1 MANTDKKGTI
11 MAKPKK
17 GRTSKLTV
25 RMTPEEYKH
34 FLVLYRRSGLTQADY
49 ILKAIDFLEG
59 SKK

>member
-1 MANTDKKGTI
+1 

-34 FLVLYRRSGLTQADY
+34 FLVLYRRSGLTQADF
-49 ILKAIDFLEG
+49 ILKAIDELEN
-59 SKK
+59 SKNK

>member
-1 MANTDKKGTI
+1 
-11 MAKPKK
+11 MAKPKE

-34 FLVLYRRSGLTQADY
+34 FLVLYRRSGLTQADF
-49 ILKAIDFLEG
+49 ILKAIDYLEN